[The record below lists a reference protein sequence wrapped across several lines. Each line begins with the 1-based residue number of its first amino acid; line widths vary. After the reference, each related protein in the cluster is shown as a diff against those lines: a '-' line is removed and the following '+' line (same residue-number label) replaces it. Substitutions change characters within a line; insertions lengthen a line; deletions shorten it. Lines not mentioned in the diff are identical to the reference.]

1 MSDGKAVSDSGH
13 GSGRRNKKICGQC
26 DVPGHELADCTYMR
40 IMNRRHG
47 NMSGCPMCNTRNHSY
62 DDCKK
67 LPPGGDELLQHH
79 MEWLIRRRSHLP
91 MIFSKVDI
99 WILVL
104 GFPDYDGGYPWS
116 MMFTKDMGTKGVPVI
131 IQNQKYNHGKVN
143 TGIVDPS
150 TSSLTDIK
158 LRVNFE
164 VPQEVDTQYFRNN
177 LLAQGAVHRSSLL
190 SLLGTQNLSEAQR
203 NRLQQTSMPT
213 EENAL
218 AKVYHAGAISAPVFS
233 QNTAFAEAF
242 GDFLLHDNPR
252 GIAEFA
258 FLTTLKNEALRRH
271 KKEKKEKKQ
280 KASQSRRE
288 DKPVIAT
295 DPCEKQSS
303 EHSALTP
310 LMIRQE
316 IWTALCPRRRCV
328 GGFPFEV
335 PVPPTAR
342 LQKHVVDEL
351 EDGLKSDSG
360 RGTDTGQRTEARLE
374 NYIHPHVRIDVTQ
387 RRLPD
392 GRSAQVILLGL
403 VEHAYNLRFSRLG
416 LLQAY
421 DMVVCWASRVDSDG
435 VSVSLKSAFDGCNQ
449 ITEDIVAGEDR
460 IAELAGLEKRLERF
474 MPDISQFDEAVERIS
489 QWMERHKHKLVS
501 SPEDRERRLRNWCK
515 KRDELG
521 DMGNDLLEQ
530 ACQQAVEAKTREW
543 KKSKR
548 RTERAG
554 IDGDTDGA
562 RPTKRRRKG

>member
-1 MSDGKAVSDSGH
+1 
-13 GSGRRNKKICGQC
+13 
-26 DVPGHELADCTYMR
+26 
-40 IMNRRHG
+40 
-47 NMSGCPMCNTRNHSY
+47 
-62 DDCKK
+62 
-67 LPPGGDELLQHH
+67 
-79 MEWLIRRRSHLP
+79 
-91 MIFSKVDI
+91 
-99 WILVL
+99 
-104 GFPDYDGGYPWS
+104 
-116 MMFTKDMGTKGVPVI
+116 MGTKGVPVI
-131 IQNQKYNHGKVN
+131 IQNQKHNHGKVN
-143 TGIVDPS
+143 TGIVDPP

-164 VPQEVDTQYFRNN
+164 IPQEVDTRYFRNN
-177 LLAQGAVHRSSLL
+177 LLAQGTVHRSSLL
-190 SLLGTQNLSEAQR
+190 SLLETQNLSEAQR
-203 NRLQQTSMPT
+203 NRLQQTPMPT
-213 EENAL
+213 EKNAL
-218 AKVYHAGAISAPVFS
+218 AKVYRAGAISAPVFS

-242 GDFLLHDNPR
+242 GDLLLHDNPG

-271 KKEKKEKKQ
+271 KKEKKKEKKHQ
-280 KASQSRRE
+280 ASQSRRQ

-310 LMIRQE
+310 LVIRQE
-316 IWTALCPRRRCV
+316 TWTALCPRRRC
-328 GGFPFEV
+328 
-335 PVPPTAR
+335 
-342 LQKHVVDEL
+342 
-351 EDGLKSDSG
+351 SDSG
-360 RGTDTGQRTEARLE
+360 RRTDTGQRTEARLE
-374 NYIHPHVRIDVTQ
+374 NYIHLHVRIDVTQ
-387 RRLPD
+387 RKLPD
-392 GRSAQVILLGL
+392 GRSAQVLLLGL

-416 LLQAY
+416 LLQVY
-421 DMVVCWASRVDSDG
+421 DMVICWASRVDSDG